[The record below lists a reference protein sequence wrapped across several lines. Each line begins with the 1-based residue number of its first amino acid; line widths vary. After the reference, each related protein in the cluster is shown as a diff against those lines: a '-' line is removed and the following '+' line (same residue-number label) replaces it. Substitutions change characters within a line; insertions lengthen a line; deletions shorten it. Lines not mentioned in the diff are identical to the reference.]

1 MERQPVIDSLEAIA
15 RDLESMSGFILLIG
29 DFTNKAVSKKQVR
42 EFCEE
47 YVLDTFMAAG
57 DLKPLYAK
65 LSIEAS
71 TNNGWALK
79 QAIADGHTVKATEMV
94 TNLRNRLCK
103 ALDGVFSVVASTNT
117 ELADKGFPD
126 LAERVMALRRAV
138 CKIKSIFIT
147 SRQLPINIDQFP
159 ELEVIGDDDNDYL
172 TKDLGQIITLV
183 KESFKFQFENM
194 DNWTLLT
201 MSEESVIFT
210 SSLLDKNNW
219 ISLRNFVLYLDTF
232 NEY

>member
-1 MERQPVIDSLEAIA
+1 MERQPVIDSLESIA
-15 RDLESMSGFILLIG
+15 RDIESMSGFILLIT
-29 DFTNKAVSKKQVR
+29 DFTSKAVSKKQVR

-47 YVLDTFMAAG
+47 YVLDTFMSAT
-57 DLKPLYAK
+57 DLKPLYAR

-71 TNNGWALK
+71 TNNGWTLR

-103 ALDGVFSVVASTNT
+103 ALDGVFSVVANTNI
-117 ELADKGFPD
+117 ELAEKGFPD

-138 CKIKSIFIT
+138 CKIRSIFIT

-159 ELEVIGDDDNDYL
+159 ELEVIGDNDEYL
-172 TKDLGQIITLV
+172 TKDLGQIIDSV
-183 KESFKFQFENM
+183 KEGIKSQFNWM

-210 SSLLDKNNW
+210 SAMLDKNNW

-232 NEY
+232 TEY